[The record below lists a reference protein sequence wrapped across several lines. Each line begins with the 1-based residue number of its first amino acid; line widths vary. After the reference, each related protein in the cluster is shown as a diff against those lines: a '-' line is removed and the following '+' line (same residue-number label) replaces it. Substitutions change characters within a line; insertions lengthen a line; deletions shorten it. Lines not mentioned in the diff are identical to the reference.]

1 MTGKPALAAFVIALF
16 APLFAAAQAEFPTR
30 AITMIIPAPP
40 GGPTDLGGRILAKGL
55 ADALGQPVVS
65 ENRPGAATIVGVS
78 MLARAAPDG
87 YTIGAL
93 ANAGVTSPFA
103 MGVDVPYKLEDLAP
117 LGTVFF
123 DYSVVTVRT
132 DARWKTMREVMDHAK
147 HNPGKLTYGAP
158 GVGSM
163 GQLSMEFVKL
173 AYGAQIEFIPY
184 AGSAPTITSLLGG
197 HVDLGSANV
206 SVSLSHIKSGKLRAL
221 AIASP
226 RRLASLPD
234 VPTVG
239 ESGKGDPPSFWLG
252 AFVPAKTPPAVIDK
266 LTRTIEQILK
276 DPAMTDALEKAGLIT
291 DYRNPADT
299 RKFMEDEIRTIREIA
314 KNVKLK

>member
-1 MTGKPALAAFVIALF
+1 MIHRLSLALMLAALAAPLQVTAQGQYPSRSIA
-16 APLFAAAQAEFPTR
+16 
-30 AITMIIPAPP
+30 MIIPAPP

-55 ADALGQPVVS
+55 ADVLGQPVVS
-65 ENRPGAATIVGVS
+65 ENRPGAATIVGVA

-103 MGVDVPYKLEDLAP
+103 MGTEVPYKLEDLAP

-123 DYSVVTVRT
+123 DYSVVTVKS
-132 DARWKTMREVMDHAK
+132 DARWQTIREVMDYARQ
-147 HNPGKLTYGAP
+147 NPGKLSYGAP

-173 AYGAQIEFIPY
+173 AYDVKIEFIPY

-226 RRLASLPD
+226 KRVASLPD

-239 ESGKGDPPSFWLG
+239 ESGKGDPPNFWLG
-252 AFVPAKTPPAVIDK
+252 AFVPAKTPAPIVEK
-266 LTRTIEQILK
+266 LARTIEQILK
-276 DPAMTDALEKAGLIT
+276 DPAMTAALERAGLIA

-299 RKFMEDEIRTIREIA
+299 RRFIDEEIATIRNIA
-314 KNVKLK
+314 KNVNLK

>member
-1 MTGKPALAAFVIALF
+1 MIRKLSLAVMLAALAASLQAMAQGQYPSRPIA
-16 APLFAAAQAEFPTR
+16 
-30 AITMIIPAPP
+30 MIIPAPP
-40 GGPTDLGGRILAKGL
+40 GGPTDLGGRILAKGM
-55 ADALGQPVVS
+55 AEVLGQPVVA
-65 ENRPGAATIVGVS
+65 ENRPGAATIVGVA

-103 MGVDVPYKLEDLAP
+103 LGNEVPYKLEDLAP

-132 DARWKTMREVMDHAK
+132 DTRWQNIRELMDYAK
-147 HNPGKLTYGAP
+147 LNPGKLSYGAP

-163 GQLSMEFVKL
+163 GHMSMEFVKL
-173 AYGAQIEFIPY
+173 AYGVQIEFVPY
-184 AGSAPTITSLLGG
+184 AGSAPTITSVLGG

-206 SVSLSHIKSGKLRAL
+206 SVSLSHIKAGKLRAL

-226 RRLASLPD
+226 KRVAALPD

-239 ESGKGDPPSFWLG
+239 ESGKGDPPNFWLG
-252 AFVPAKTPPAVIDK
+252 AFVPAKTPAPVIEK
-266 LTRTIEQILK
+266 LARTIEQILK
-276 DPAMTDALEKAGLIT
+276 DPAMTSALDKAGLIA
-291 DYRNPADT
+291 DYRNPAET
-299 RKFMEDEIRTIREIA
+299 RQFIDDEIKTIRNIA
-314 KNVKLK
+314 KSVNLK

>member
-1 MTGKPALAAFVIALF
+1 MTHQLWPAVMLAALV
-16 APLFAAAQAEFPTR
+16 APLHAAAQGQYPSR
-30 AITMIIPAPP
+30 AIAMIIPAPP
-40 GGPTDLGGRILAKGL
+40 GGPTDLGGRILAKGMS
-55 ADALGQPVVS
+55 DVLGQPVVS
-65 ENRPGAATIVGVS
+65 ENRPGAATIVGVA

-103 MGVDVPYKLEDLAP
+103 LGSDVPYKLEDLAP

-123 DYSVVTVRT
+123 DYSLVTVRAEAPWQSIKELM
-132 DARWKTMREVMDHAK
+132 DYARQ
-147 HNPGKLTYGAP
+147 NPGKLTYGAP

-163 GQLSMEFVKL
+163 GQFSMEFVKL
-173 AYGAQIEFIPY
+173 AYGVQIEFVPY

-206 SVSLSHIKSGKLRAL
+206 SVSLAHIKSGKLRGL

-226 RRLASLPD
+226 RRIASLPD

-239 ESGKGDPPSFWLG
+239 ESGKGDPPNFWLG
-252 AFVPAKTPPAVIDK
+252 AFVPAKTPAPIVEK
-266 LTRTIEQILK
+266 LSKTIEQILK
-276 DPAMTDALEKAGLIT
+276 DPAMTAALDKAGLIA

-299 RKFMEDEIRTIREIA
+299 RKFIDDEIRTMRDIA
-314 KNVKLK
+314 KSVKLK

>member
-1 MTGKPALAAFVIALF
+1 MTGTLRLFLVVAAALAAFQ
-16 APLFAAAQAEFPTR
+16 AAAQGQFPSR
-30 AITMIIPAPP
+30 SITMIIPAPP

-78 MLARAAPDG
+78 MLARSAPDG

-103 MGVDVPYKLEDLAP
+103 LGSDVPYKLEDLEP

-123 DYSVVTVRT
+123 DYSIVTVRT
-132 DARWKTMREVMDHAK
+132 NDRWTSMNELMDYARQ
-147 HNPGKLTYGAP
+147 NPGKLSYAAP

-173 AYGAQIEFIPY
+173 AYGVQIEFVPY

-197 HVDLGSANV
+197 HVDVGSANV
-206 SVSLSHIKSGKLRAL
+206 SVTLPHIKAGKLKAL

-226 RRLASLPD
+226 RRIASLPD

-239 ESGKGDPPSFWLG
+239 ESGKGDPPNFWLG
-252 AFVPAKTPPAVIDK
+252 AFVPAKTPAPVVEK
-266 LTRTIEQILK
+266 LTRTIEQILR
-276 DPAMTDALEKAGLIT
+276 DPGMTAALEKAGLIA
-291 DYRNPADT
+291 DYRNPAET
-299 RKFMEDEIRTIREIA
+299 RKFIAEEIKTIANIA

>member
-1 MTGKPALAAFVIALF
+1 MIRKLSLAVMLAALAASLQAMAQGQYPSRPIA
-16 APLFAAAQAEFPTR
+16 
-30 AITMIIPAPP
+30 MIIPAPP
-40 GGPTDLGGRILAKGL
+40 GGPTDLGGRILAKGM
-55 ADALGQPVVS
+55 AEVLGQPVVA
-65 ENRPGAATIVGVS
+65 ENRPGAATIVGVA

-103 MGVDVPYKLEDLAP
+103 LGNEVPYKLEDLAP

-132 DARWKTMREVMDHAK
+132 DTRWQNIRELMDYARQ
-147 HNPGKLTYGAP
+147 NPGKLSYGAP

-163 GQLSMEFVKL
+163 GHMSMEFVKL
-173 AYGAQIEFIPY
+173 AYGVQIEFVPY
-184 AGSAPTITSLLGG
+184 AGSAPTITSVLGG

-206 SVSLSHIKSGKLRAL
+206 SVSLSHIKAGKLRAL

-226 RRLASLPD
+226 KRVAALPD

-239 ESGKGDPPSFWLG
+239 ESGKGDPPNFWLG
-252 AFVPAKTPPAVIDK
+252 AFVPAKTAAPIIEK
-266 LTRTIEQILK
+266 LARTIEQILK
-276 DPAMTDALEKAGLIT
+276 DPAMTSALDKAGLIA
-291 DYRNPADT
+291 DYRNPAET
-299 RKFMEDEIRTIREIA
+299 RQFIDDEIKTIRNIA
-314 KNVKLK
+314 KSVNLK